1 MWNFSGVDFVNAEP
15 MWHLGLG
22 TAAESYPERPDEA
35 DCIYYL
41 KTGFCGYGVRC
52 RFNHPRDR
60 TSAMGALRA
69 GGGDYPER
77 VGQPVCQYYM
87 RTGMCKFGASC
98 KYHHPRQGGGSTIPV
113 PLNISGYPLRLGEK
127 ECSYYLK
134 TGQCKF
140 GVTCKFH
147 HPQPE
152 GIQMAAPAP
161 GPLHAPTIYPAVQS
175 PPVPSSQQYGVVPSN
190 WPVARPTMIP
200 GSYIPGTYSP
210 MLLPPGMLPFPGW
223 SPYQA
228 PLSPVASPN
237 TQPTIGASPIY
248 GITQLSPSAP
258 AYTGPYLSAPSS
270 AGPSGSSQREHA
282 FPERPGQPECHYYM
296 KTGDCKFGSS
306 CRYHHPPEWSA
317 EKTIFVLSP
326 MGLPLRPLVWF
337 DGPFAALPSVGMV
350 SYAVNFLTSAIHV
363 NYLSDLIAGESTELL
378 GSGIPEIHGL
388 ARLLSMR
395 VGVACANRLVEGAP
409 LCSHYAQNGVC
420 KFGPSCKFD
429 HPMGTLSYSP
439 SASSLSDMPVA
450 PYPVG
455 SSAGTLAPSSSSS
468 DLRHELTASNKD
480 AFSTRMSSSMSTS
493 SGSIFSRGGPVP
505 HSSMQQPGQSSI
517 PSTGSGSSSGHGGEF
532 PSN

>member
-1 MWNFSGVDFVNAEP
+1 MYGRTQTMEGPQADPVAEWSSPGGETGLEEP

-326 MGLPLRPLVWF
+326 MGLPLRP
-337 DGPFAALPSVGMV
+337 
-350 SYAVNFLTSAIHV
+350 
-363 NYLSDLIAGESTELL
+363 
-378 GSGIPEIHGL
+378 
-388 ARLLSMR
+388 
-395 VGVACANRLVEGAP
+395 GAP